1 MYDDQRVVAV
11 VPARGGSKT
20 VPRKNVRTLGKKPLV
35 AWSIDV
41 ALETDE
47 IDRVL
52 VSTDN
57 EEIAGVSREH
67 RAEVIERPKELATD
81 DALVIDAIRQVITS
95 LREGGE
101 SATYLV
107 MLEPTCPFRESQDVR
122 RCLESLADGRDSVAT
137 FTQCDLNPHR
147 AWTVSDD
154 HPKPFL
160 SDGNPWSPRQR
171 LPDAYQLN
179 GGVYAFRIDAFP
191 DTGRSLLFGDTG
203 AVLMPEERSVD
214 IDTEL
219 DLAFARMMA
228 DRRD

>member
-1 MYDDQRVVAV
+1 MVGD
-11 VPARGGSKT
+11 
-20 VPRKNVRTLGKKPLV
+20 KPLV
-35 AWSIDV
+35 AWSIDT
-41 ALETDE
+41 ARETSA
-47 IDRVL
+47 IDRIL
-52 VSTDN
+52 VSTDD
-57 EEIAGVSREH
+57 EEIADVSREYQ
-67 RAEVIERPKELATD
+67 AEVIERPEELSTD
-81 DALVIDAIRQVITS
+81 DALVVDAIRQAITS

-101 SATYLV
+101 SAAYLV

-122 RCLESLADGRDSVAT
+122 RCLESLVSGNDSVAT

-160 SDGNPWSPRQR
+160 PDADPWLPRQR
-171 LPDAYQLN
+171 LPDAHQLN

-191 DTGRSLLFGDTG
+191 DAGRSLLFGQAG
-203 AVLMPEERSVD
+203 AVLMPDERSVD